1 MSLGPAGTTAALLG
15 WGTLVGIDLV
25 SVPQGLL
32 SRPLVSALGTGL
44 ILGDVPTAL
53 VVGLLLELFAL
64 DVLPVGASRYPDYG
78 AATVGAVVFADGGN
92 GWQQSLGVATL
103 FGLLM
108 ASVGGWTLQWHREAG
123 GRALRA
129 QAAGLAAGD
138 AATIAR
144 LHWRGVSGDVV
155 RSLFLTLLSLL
166 GAGLLL
172 ARVETDSPRLALVT
186 AVAVGAGLSA
196 ALGGAIRSA
205 GRGPRLRALAVGTA
219 LGLLYLVV
227 R

>member
-1 MSLGPAGTTAALLG
+1 MLGPGGTTAALLA
-15 WGTLVGIDLV
+15 WGTVVGVDLV

-32 SRPLVSALGTGL
+32 SRPLFAALGTGL

-53 VVGLLLELFAL
+53 AVGLVLELFAL

-78 AATVGAVVFADGGN
+78 AATVGAVVFADGAGP
-92 GWQQSLGVATL
+92 WQHSLGVATL
-103 FGLLM
+103 FALVL
-108 ASVGGWTLQWHREAG
+108 ASLGGWTLQWHRQAG
-123 GRALRA
+123 GRALRM

-138 AATIAR
+138 PATIAR

-155 RSLFLTLLSLL
+155 RSLFLTLLALL

-172 ARVETDSPRLALVT
+172 ARFEGENPRLALVT
-186 AVAVGAGLSA
+186 AVAVGAGLAA

-205 GRGPRLRALAVGTA
+205 GRGARLRALAVGTA
-219 LGLLYLVV
+219 LGLLFLVT

>member
-1 MSLGPAGTTAALLG
+1 MLGPAGTTAALLG
-15 WGTLVGIDLV
+15 WGTLVGVDLV

-32 SRPLVSALGTGL
+32 SRPLFAALGTGL
-44 ILGDVPTAL
+44 ILGDLPTAL
-53 VVGLLLELFAL
+53 AVGLVLELFAL

-78 AATVGAVVFADGGN
+78 AATVGAVVFADGAGA
-92 GWQQSLGVATL
+92 WQQSLGVATL
-103 FGLLM
+103 FGLVM

-123 GRALRA
+123 GRALRN

-138 AATIAR
+138 PGTVAR
-144 LHWRGVSGDVV
+144 LHWRGISGDIV
-155 RSLFLTLLSLL
+155 RSLFLTLLALL

-172 ARVETDSPRLALVT
+172 GQFDGPSARLALVT

-205 GRGPRLRALAVGTA
+205 GRGLRLRALAIGTA
-219 LGLLYLVV
+219 LGLLLLVTQ
-227 R
+227 